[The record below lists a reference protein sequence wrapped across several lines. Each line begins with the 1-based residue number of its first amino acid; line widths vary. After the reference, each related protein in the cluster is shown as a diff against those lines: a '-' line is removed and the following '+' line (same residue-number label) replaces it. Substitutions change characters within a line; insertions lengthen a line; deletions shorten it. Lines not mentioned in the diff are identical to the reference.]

1 MNNNKP
7 TSHKDAEAPAFGPK
21 KAYGLAVTVVL
32 LTTLYALAILFISPP
47 VEHVDYASLV
57 TEALVSLL
65 PAAGLFVIQGL
76 SQVRKA
82 YWPMLAGLTG
92 LTVSMTTDTLD
103 ELVDMADILNT
114 VFEGV
119 FQVIGFSLLLIGL
132 RQWVRH
138 NQGMAAEL
146 QKLATTDYLTSA
158 FNRRH
163 FVETLEVEAARSDR
177 HNTPVSV
184 ILLDV
189 DRFKRVNDLHG
200 HDAGDAVLEH
210 VSRILQTQIRKED
223 TFARYGG
230 EEFAVL
236 VPHADVV
243 QVQQLAEKLR
253 ASLQASPLP
262 AVGTVTASFGVVQYQ
277 TTETVQ
283 QLLKR
288 ADQALYAAK
297 SAGRNCVRTGE
308 LLQ

>member
-1 MNNNKP
+1 MTRKLDRRCKN
-7 TSHKDAEAPAFGPK
+7 
-21 KAYGLAVTVVL
+21 
-32 LTTLYALAILFISPP
+32 LTA
-47 VEHVDYASLV
+47 
-57 TEALVSLL
+57 
-65 PAAGLFVIQGL
+65 
-76 SQVRKA
+76 
-82 YWPMLAGLTG
+82 
-92 LTVSMTTDTLD
+92 
-103 ELVDMADILNT
+103 
-114 VFEGV
+114 
-119 FQVIGFSLLLIGL
+119 
-132 RQWVRH
+132 
-138 NQGMAAEL
+138 
-146 QKLATTDYLTSA
+146 A

-163 FVETLEVEAARSDR
+163 FVETLEVETARSGR

-236 VPHADVV
+236 VPHADLV

-253 ASLQASPLP
+253 LSLQASPLP
-262 AVGTVTASFGVVQYQ
+262 AVGTITASFGVAQYQ
-277 TTETVQ
+277 AAETVH